1 MPIVHCIRWRE
12 ADADAKFARRIFGD
26 GDECRRTR
34 QRHLAHFILSSF
46 PRGHAREKSHHPT
59 QRVLPRPANI
69 VIGRGCTGVVDRSG
83 SCPARDRHEVIRD
96 RARIADMRARRQQ
109 VRFVPIG
116 ELSEPIVV
124 SSSSWDRCRSPR
136 EIVGPKIDCDGR
148 QAQSHADP
156 ENRRMMDRSSVARSW
171 LHSITARASSEG
183 GTARPSAFTVLRS
196 ITTCTPIAERP
207 SPPLLDQLGAKTSVL
222 DVGY

>member
-12 ADADAKFARRIFGD
+12 ADADAKFSRRIFGDGD

-46 PRGHAREKSHHPT
+46 PRDHAREKSHHPT
-59 QRVLPRPANI
+59 ERVLPRPANI

-116 ELSEPIVV
+116 QLSEPIVV

-136 EIVGPKIDCDGR
+136 EIVGPKVDCDGR

-171 LHSITARASSEG
+171 LHSITSSARAKA
-183 GTARPSAFTVLRS
+183 ARRGRAPSRS
-196 ITTCTPIAERP
+196 
-207 SPPLLDQLGAKTSVL
+207 
-222 DVGY
+222 